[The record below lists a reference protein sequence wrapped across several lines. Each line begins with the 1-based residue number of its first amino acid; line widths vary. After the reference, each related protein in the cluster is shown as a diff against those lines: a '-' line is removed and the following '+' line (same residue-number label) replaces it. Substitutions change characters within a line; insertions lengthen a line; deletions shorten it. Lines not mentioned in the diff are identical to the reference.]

1 MPEPECRT
9 TAIKVG
15 AEIYIWQ
22 WEVSPTGLA
31 NCLKSMVKMA
41 DDPDLSLRY
50 SHIEVAARQMRAK
63 LKQLQGVA

>member
-1 MPEPECRT
+1 MPECRT

-22 WEVSPTGLA
+22 WEVSPAGLYA
-31 NCLKSMVKMA
+31 CLKSMVKMA

-50 SHIEVAARQMRAK
+50 SDISIAARQMRAK
-63 LKQLQGVA
+63 LNKVQGVA